1 MYKLYIKIH
10 NLDIF
15 TSMRL
20 TIKKVL
26 PQLYANQLNLFKEE
40 RREEKRAG
48 TDKRTDEIVIT

>member
-1 MYKLYIKIH
+1 MH